1 MAHIWNDK
9 DQRAERLNEQSG
21 SLDNRILGLRQKIER
36 DERLMDAYSHPG
48 WDAIAEGVLESEL
61 NDIARKAIKVD
72 STDMPNRY
80 RAEGAYDKVNNL
92 FRRKDVLQRDIDEDR
107 GQLLKLMEEQ
117 SAVLNKLRKTQ
128 E

>member
-21 SLDNRILGLRQKIER
+21 SLDNRILGLRQKIKR